1 MINLGHGDL
10 YRKPVIKFDTIDDR
24 TMTYIQDTE
33 KRNGFLTDALLI
45 KKAENIAKSEKID
58 CFKSS
63 SGWLWKFRKRHHLR
77 LRNIVG
83 EEMSA
88 KRVDPEVI
96 TDFQTHMKEKI
107 EKYGVEN
114 VYNADE
120 TGIFYKRM
128 PTKTLCTQTR
138 KGLKNFKDRV
148 TVFLCANITGNDKL
162 KPF

>member
-45 KKAENIAKSEKID
+45 KKAENIAKSKKID
-58 CFKSS
+58 GFRSS
-63 SGWLWKFRKRHHLR
+63 SGWSWKFKKGHHLG
-77 LRNIVG
+77 LRNIAG

-96 TDFQTHMKEKI
+96 TDFKTLMEEKN
-107 EKYGVEN
+107 EKHGVEN
-114 VYNADE
+114 FITE
-120 TGIFYKRM
+120 TK
-128 PTKTLCTQTR
+128 Q
-138 KGLKNFKDRV
+138 
-148 TVFLCANITGNDKL
+148 
-162 KPF
+162 